1 MVARFHIAMALS
13 CLAATAAGWT
23 DRNEY
28 DLVLT
33 IRGEAS
39 AQKQLVL
46 LEQWK
51 TRYPKTELRS
61 VRNELFLAAH
71 QSIGDDAKVLAVAR
85 EILADQPDNLV
96 GLYWCALLAPESSD
110 RSPEMLSTA
119 EKAARSLLTAKV
131 QDPAWVKQKPQIEL
145 MAHRTLG
152 WVHWQR
158 NELPAAEEE
167 LTRCLEQNP
176 KDARVSAWF
185 GAMLASQPQ
194 PEKKMVAIWHLSR
207 AASLKDDN
215 ALSEPQRRQLTPIA
229 DRLYASYHGSEEGL
243 EGLRVSVLAS
253 AFPPPGF
260 SIESAAVLAAR
271 RAEEE
276 LAFRN
281 PQLSAWLKIKKR
293 LESADGA
300 SYFAA
305 SLRGAELP
313 KLRGTLVRATPPKK
327 PTELVLALSDATSEE
342 VTLKLSSAL
351 PGEAEPGL
359 QLDFEATGDAFTA
372 TPFQLVLLGSPNNV
386 SGWPG
391 AAQK

>member
-1 MVARFHIAMALS
+1 MVARFYIALALS

-28 DLVLT
+28 DLVLK

-39 AQKQLVL
+39 PQKRLAL

-51 TRYPKTELRS
+51 GSYPKTELRN
-61 VRNELFLAAH
+61 VRNELFIAAH
-71 QSIGDDAKVLAVAR
+71 QQVGDNAKVLAAAR
-85 EILADQPDNLV
+85 EILADQPDNPV

-110 RSPEMLSTA
+110 RSPELLSAA
-119 EKAARSLLTAKV
+119 EKAARGLLSAKV
-131 QDPAWVKQKPQIEL
+131 ADPVWQKQKPEIDL

-158 NELPAAEEE
+158 KDLPAAEEE
-167 LTRCLEQNP
+167 FTKCLQQNA

-185 GAMLASQPQ
+185 GAMLAAQ
-194 PEKKMVAIWHLSR
+194 PEPEKQMVAIWHLAR
-207 AASLKDDN
+207 AASLKDEG
-215 ALSEPQRRQLTPIA
+215 LSEPQRRQLGPVV
-229 DRLYASYHGSEEGL
+229 DRFYTSYHGSEEGL
-243 EGLRVSVLAS
+243 EALRASVLAS

-260 SIESAAVLAAR
+260 SIESAAVIAAR

-293 LESADGA
+293 LTAPDGET
-300 SYFAA
+300 YFAA
-305 SLRGAELP
+305 SLRGADLP
-313 KLRGTLVRATPPKK
+313 KLRGTLVRATPAKK
-327 PTELVLALSDATSEE
+327 PTELVLALSDPTGEE

-351 PGEAEPGL
+351 QGDAEAGV
-359 QLDFEATGDAFTA
+359 QLDFEATGDEFTA
-372 TPFQLVLLGSPNNV
+372 TPFRLVLLSSPDKV
-386 SGWPG
+386 GGWPTT
-391 AAQK
+391 ARK